1 MMQDLNHTEEMPNEA
16 DIHLWTHGED
26 NEETVCAMLDAL
38 EDAKELE
45 DAEGDL
51 EDTRHLYRMVTSR
64 PYN

>member
-1 MMQDLNHTEEMPNEA
+1 
-16 DIHLWTHGED
+16 
-26 NEETVCAMLDAL
+26 MLDAL